1 MARTEQTV
9 RSLVREDPELAD
21 ALERLLAQQEDGD
34 EDALKWRNVKED
46 VTTGQWGRL
55 IEKGVL
61 EDADDG
67 FRLADTDEIR
77 EALSEDVEVEDDDD
91 DSSWSQWDK
100 MAAVGAL
107 AMMAGYS
114 INSVRNTVGGALDML
129 LGPLDA
135 MLPFY
140 LVILVLATLTGL
152 YSTILQDNLMDMSGM
167 GEHQERMQEI
177 QDAQKEARA
186 NDNDERLEQL
196 REEQMELMGD
206 QLGMFKQQFRPMVW
220 IMLITIPVFLWM
232 YWMLLAGHVDS
243 GEGSIVLPMFGQ
255 LELLDGVAGFF
266 PAWII
271 WYFFCT
277 MSIGQILRKALN
289 VQTGPD
295 TA

>member
-21 ALERLLAQQEDGD
+21 ALERLLDQQEGG
-34 EDALKWRNVKED
+34 EGDALKWRNVKED

-67 FRLADTDEIR
+67 FRLTDTDEIR
-77 EALSEDVEVEDDDD
+77 EALSEDVEADDDE

-100 MAAVGAL
+100 MAAVGAV

-114 INSVRNTVGGALDML
+114 IGSVRNTVGRFLDL
-129 LGPLDA
+129 VLGPLDA

-186 NDNDERLEQL
+186 NDNDERLDQL

-232 YWMLLAGHVDS
+232 YWMLLAGHVDG
-243 GEGSIVLPMFGQ
+243 GEGYLVLPMFGR

-266 PAWII
+266 PAWIV

>member
-1 MARTEQTV
+1 MARTEQKV
-9 RSLVREDPELAD
+9 RSLIREDPELAD
-21 ALERLLAQQEDGD
+21 ALERLLAQQEDGE
-34 EDALKWRNVKED
+34 EDALKWRDVKED

-61 EDADDG
+61 KDADDG

-77 EALSEDVEVEDDDD
+77 DALSEDVDVDDDD

-107 AMMAGYS
+107 AMMAGYT
-114 INSVRNTVGGALDML
+114 INSVRNSVGEVLDVI

-196 REEQMELMGD
+196 REEQMDLMGD

-243 GEGSIVLPMFGQ
+243 GEHHIVLPMFGE
-255 LELLDGVAGFF
+255 LRLLDGVAGFF
-266 PAWII
+266 PAWIV